1 MNKYIFSMPTYRA
14 IQEASIINEGITVIA
29 GENGS
34 GKSTLSRAMY
44 YMVNIMSDFANYVF
58 REARGEVLEMS
69 RSLKDAMA
77 QTTHIVSNRS
87 LIREKYDQL
96 ADANSFEELENALR
110 SMLNAYQP
118 ILESFFDTV
127 KEPKKQE
134 RILEYLGVDTKGS
147 SSDMARECMDTTWQR
162 FVSIV
167 SIAQENIDKHPKSM
181 LFDFL
186 HNYGMDMQDFPHK
199 GVKFTEDG
207 VDLIISKFF
216 SAPLGLHRAI
226 YIDTPMAVNDNFN
239 YSTRYW
245 NNLTYLMNQQAV
257 NPTDEEKILRRKLCD
272 ILHGDITIEKD
283 QFTSKTKLCYS
294 RFDGLD
300 IELVNAAT
308 GIKAFAYLL
317 RLLAN
322 GHLKGDTL
330 LLIDE
335 PEAHL
340 HPQWIVD
347 FANILVQLN
356 KVLGVKI
363 IITSHNPD
371 MISAIRTIS
380 EAQGVLETTRFYL
393 ATKTDE
399 ESYRYSYQD
408 LGTEIGPIFE
418 SFNIALSRIYLYGA
432 GSLR

>member
-1 MNKYIFSMPTYRA
+1 MPTYRA
-14 IQEASIINEGITVIA
+14 IQEATIVNEGITVIA

-44 YMVNIMSDFANYVF
+44 YMVNLMSDFASYVF
-58 REARGEVLEMS
+58 NEARQNVLDMV
-69 RSLKDAMA
+69 RPLKDAMT
-77 QTTHIVSNRS
+77 QTTHVMQHRS
-87 LIREKYDQL
+87 MIREKYDQL
-96 ADANSFEELENALR
+96 AEATTFDELEDNLL
-110 SMLNAYQP
+110 SMLNDYQP
-118 ILESFFDTV
+118 VLANFFETV

-134 RILEYLGVDTKGS
+134 RILEYLGVVVSGTPKIMAEACMNGTKIKFY
-147 SSDMARECMDTTWQR
+147 DIITT
-162 FVSIV
+162 
-167 SIAQENIDKHPKSM
+167 AQENIDKHPKTL
-181 LFDFL
+181 LFDYL
-186 HNYGMDMQDFPHK
+186 RSYGMDMHDFPK
-199 GVKFTEDG
+199 NGVKFAEDG
-207 VDLIISKFF
+207 VDLLISKFF

-257 NPTDEEKILRRKLCD
+257 NPTKEENLLRHKLRD

-300 IELVNAAT
+300 IDLVNAAT
-308 GIKAFAYLL
+308 GIKSFAYLL

-322 GHLKGDTL
+322 GHLKSDTL

-340 HPQWIVD
+340 HPQWIVE

-363 IITSHNPD
+363 VITSHNPD
-371 MISAIRTIS
+371 MVSAIRSIS
-380 EAQGVLETTRFYL
+380 EAQGVLDATRFYL
-393 ATKTDE
+393 AKMTNE
-399 ESYRYSYQD
+399 ESFRYTYQD
-408 LGTEIGPIFE
+408 LGIDIGPIFE
-418 SFNIALSRIYLYGA
+418 SFNIALNRIDFYGA
-432 GSLR
+432 